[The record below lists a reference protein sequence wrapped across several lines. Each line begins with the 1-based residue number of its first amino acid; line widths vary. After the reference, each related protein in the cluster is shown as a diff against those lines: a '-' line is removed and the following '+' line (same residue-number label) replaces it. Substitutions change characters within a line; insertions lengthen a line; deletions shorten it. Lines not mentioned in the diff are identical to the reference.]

1 MRHGV
6 ALSHCCSVPHW
17 RDIYIFRQFFP
28 YFLLCRHFSFF
39 RMRMRAV
46 WSDDGFDSDFLWFS
60 FCFYQK
66 CVDICQQTD
75 INLNLIPL
83 WYKTSHCEH
92 LLQRISSN
100 PESRSYEGQ
109 AERCIMIRMKL
120 LSAAAMVFW
129 RKTMG
134 HLTSCTGMHIL
145 THCCMYEIS
154 PNPLYFEHSQMAPIV
169 TWL

>member
-1 MRHGV
+1 MEWPCRTAAAYPTEGIFTF
-6 ALSHCCSVPHW
+6 SV
-17 RDIYIFRQFFP
+17 
-28 YFLLCRHFSFF
+28 SFF
-39 RMRMRAV
+39 RIFCCVVTFLFSVCGCEPFDRMTD
-46 WSDDGFDSDFLWFS
+46 SILTFFDSVF
-60 FCFYQK
+60 FYQK
-66 CVDICQQTD
+66 RVDICQQTD
-75 INLNLIPL
+75 IYLNLIPL

-169 TWL
+169 T